1 MPVTVTP
8 IYAIALALLFVW
20 LSARVIFARRSAN
33 VGLGDGENED
43 LTRRIRAQGNCA
55 EYAPLGIILILT
67 AELQG
72 IGPIWL
78 HAAGL
83 LLLAGRVLHG
93 IGMTFPY
100 GRFKTRVPGMAL
112 TFSAFFMAVGL
123 NVGGLF

>member
-1 MPVTVTP
+1 MLVTVTP

>member
-1 MPVTVTP
+1 MLVTVTP

-112 TFSAFFMAVGL
+112 TFSAFFMAIGL